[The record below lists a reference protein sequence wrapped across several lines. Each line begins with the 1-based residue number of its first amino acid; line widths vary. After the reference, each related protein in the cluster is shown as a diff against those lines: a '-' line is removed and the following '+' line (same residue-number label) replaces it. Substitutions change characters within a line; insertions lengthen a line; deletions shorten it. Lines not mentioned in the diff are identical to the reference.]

1 MRCST
6 TLVGLLCPLHVLS
19 KAVFAHFLVDNT
31 ALFTSSDWER
41 EFSLA
46 QEALIDAFV
55 LNIAWNGTSNER
67 QIPLAFQ
74 VANSVGFKLFFSF
87 DYDGNGPW
95 PKDDVLALM
104 TNYQTNGAYYT
115 ENSQP
120 LVSTFEGGSNATDWV
135 DIKAETDCFLI
146 PDWSS
151 LGAQDAW
158 DAADHVADGLFSW
171 DAWPSGVRPMDGS
184 VDETYLRVVDKSKYM
199 MAVSPWFYTNLPGY
213 NKNWV
218 WNSDNLWVDRWA
230 QVISVQPAFVQIISW
245 NDFGESHYIGPL
257 HSSPAMETGALYDY
271 VSTMPHE
278 GWRNVLPT
286 FISMYKNGTSDV
298 AQESITAYYTPERGS
313 NCSTANTTLNTVSHS
328 QTQYSIDL
336 LGGIKIYYDA
346 ALASSANITVK
357 VGEVDVQATWDAAR
371 SPADGGPGIY
381 HGSYAVPTLP
391 AEDESSTV
399 VVSLTRDD
407 TVIAQI
413 QGMSIGGCSE
423 TGMQNFNAW
432 VGTENVVKSADS
444 LASPTA
450 SASGLGAMLSIVLFV
465 TVLQLA

>member
-6 TLVGLLCPLHVLS
+6 ILVGILCPLHVLS
-19 KAVFAHFLVDNT
+19 RAVFAHFLVDNT

-95 PKDDVLALM
+95 PKEDVHTLM

-120 LVSTFEGGSNATDWV
+120 LVSTFEGGSNATDWI

-158 DAADHVADGLFSW
+158 DAADNVADGLFSW

-230 QVISVQPAFVQIISW
+230 QVISVQPGFVQIISW
-245 NDFGESHYIGPL
+245 NDFGEVRVCKTEPWLLSYMLSRGRGPL
-257 HSSPAMETGALYDY
+257 LQCSILYKAKH
-271 VSTMPHE
+271 PP
-278 GWRNVLPT
+278 L
-286 FISMYKNGTSDV
+286 
-298 AQESITAYYTPERGS
+298 YY
-313 NCSTANTTLNTVSHS
+313 L
-328 QTQYSIDL
+328 
-336 LGGIKIYYDA
+336 
-346 ALASSANITVK
+346 
-357 VGEVDVQATWDAAR
+357 
-371 SPADGGPGIY
+371 
-381 HGSYAVPTLP
+381 
-391 AEDESSTV
+391 
-399 VVSLTRDD
+399 
-407 TVIAQI
+407 
-413 QGMSIGGCSE
+413 
-423 TGMQNFNAW
+423 
-432 VGTENVVKSADS
+432 
-444 LASPTA
+444 
-450 SASGLGAMLSIVLFV
+450 
-465 TVLQLA
+465 